1 MTKPAISFWFEF
13 ASTYSYLS
21 AMRIETLARERGVD
35 IDWRPFLLGP
45 IFAEL
50 GWSTSPFNLQPAK
63 GAYMWRDMERQ
74 CERFSLPFTHPV
86 PFPQN
91 GIKAAR
97 IAWCL
102 RKSEWIGS
110 FVRAV
115 YAAEFGQGQ
124 DISDAAFLACVLVD
138 IGAPAKNVMQ
148 RIETGEVKD
157 ALRAEVEE
165 AKRLGIFGAPS
176 FVTPDGELFWGN
188 DRLDEALDW
197 ALRHPG

>member
-74 CERFSLPFTHPV
+74 CERLSLPFSCPE

-102 RKSEWIGS
+102 RESEWIGA

-115 YAAEFGQGQ
+115 YAAEFGQRQ

-138 IGAPAKNVMQ
+138 IGAPAREIME
-148 RIETGEVKD
+148 RIETGEVKA
-157 ALRAEVEE
+157 ALRSEVEE
-165 AKRLGIFGAPS
+165 ASRLGIFGAPS

-188 DRLDEALDW
+188 DRLEEALEW
-197 ALRHPG
+197 ALRHAG